1 MVSTARLLRTAGFV
15 TLLVSGL
22 TFAAEASVVYPI
34 SAIGSSS
41 YPGYDA
47 SFAIDTGPGSNVTD
61 WASNGQGVGSTLK
74 LDLGAVY
81 TLLSANVTDR
91 VTSGGP
97 NGAFFGGTSDFTTQ
111 FSIQAFSDSTF
122 STALGGP
129 LLFSATTPAL
139 PTSFGSFFTLAD
151 LTGLPAAEFL
161 QYTVLATNYYI
172 NPGLSDISFTAAVPE
187 PSTWAL
193 ILLGFAGLGLASQ
206 RRKRKQLKII

>member
-1 MVSTARLLRTAGFV
+1 MGLTARLLRTAGFV

-47 SFAIDTGPGSNVTD
+47 SFAIDSGPGGNVTD
-61 WASNGQGVGSTLK
+61 WASFQQGVGSTLK

-91 VTSGGP
+91 VTSGSG
-97 NGAFFGGTSDFTTQ
+97 NGAFFGGTFDFTTQ

-122 STALGGP
+122 AVALGGP
-129 LLFSATTPAL
+129 LVFLATTPST
-139 PTSFGSFFTLAD
+139 PTSLGSFFTLAD

-161 QYTVLATNYYI
+161 QYTVLATNGV

-193 ILLGFAGLGLASQ
+193 ILLGFAGLGAMSQ
-206 RRKRKQLKII
+206 RRKRQQLKIV